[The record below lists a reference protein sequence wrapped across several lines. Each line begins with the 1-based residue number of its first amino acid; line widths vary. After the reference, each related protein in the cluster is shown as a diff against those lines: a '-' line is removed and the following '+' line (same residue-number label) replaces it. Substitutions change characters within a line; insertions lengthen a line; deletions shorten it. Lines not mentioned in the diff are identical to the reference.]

1 MEVFCLEC
9 SDAHLIGLVVT
20 VLEEVPQEGE
30 DLSRALVVHVPHTS
44 YAQYDCLMEGGRRER
59 EMEGRGGRGREGR
72 GEEVVRE
79 GGGREKKGGGPGNS
93 IRGNSKEKRLC
104 CTQDS

>member
-1 MEVFCLEC
+1 M
-9 SDAHLIGLVVT
+9 
-20 VLEEVPQEGE
+20 
-30 DLSRALVVHVPHTS
+30 
-44 YAQYDCLMEGGRRER
+44 
-59 EMEGRGGRGREGR
+59 
-72 GEEVVRE
+72 VRE